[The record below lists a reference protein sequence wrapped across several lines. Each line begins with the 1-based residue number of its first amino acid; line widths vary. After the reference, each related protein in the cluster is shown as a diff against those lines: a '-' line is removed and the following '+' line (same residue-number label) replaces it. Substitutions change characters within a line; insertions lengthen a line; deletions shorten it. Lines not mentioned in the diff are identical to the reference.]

1 MGEFADNQLTDLKS
15 PYDAKSLCEEF
26 ARIKGYRIRL
36 VKEAFYEKWFV
47 RLKYG
52 DYNLKFFDGPHACS
66 PDQAWEF
73 FAEQLCD
80 PDRWFNSH
88 NFKGWS
94 HFGKCSCPEELSM
107 RMAIYGKTAY
117 DNS

>member
-1 MGEFADNQLTDLKS
+1 MDEFAGNQLDLKP

-26 ARIKGYRIRL
+26 ARIRGFKLKLI
-36 VKEAFYEKWFV
+36 KTPWSDNWFV
-47 RLKYG
+47 RIRYGKYSLKY
-52 DYNLKFFDGPHACS
+52 FDGLGRWCEKE
-66 PDQAWEF
+66 AWEV
-73 FAEQLCD
+73 FAEQLCN
-80 PDRWFNSH
+80 PDLWFNSH